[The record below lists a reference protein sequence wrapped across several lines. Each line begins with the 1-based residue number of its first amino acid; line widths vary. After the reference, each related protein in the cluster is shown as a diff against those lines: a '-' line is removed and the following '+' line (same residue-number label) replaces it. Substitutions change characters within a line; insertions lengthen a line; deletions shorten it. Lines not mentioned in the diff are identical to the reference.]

1 MDTPNTPATAP
12 APERRRA
19 RGLGLAWALAVTLV
33 TALALGL
40 WRWGASEGSLAA
52 SLRLLAA
59 LLPGE
64 LSLHSSGV
72 QGSLRH
78 GGHIARLDWRQAG
91 WSLQLTDL
99 RLELDARRLLDGT
112 LPLQRLRLGELRGER
127 LASAPTAPLQQ
138 LLWPLR
144 VDLDWQID
152 RLQWQA
158 ATPIEAHGL
167 RGHYRFDGAQHQLA
181 LDQLQWAQ
189 GRYQGQLQWQ
199 GRSPMA
205 LQAQLH
211 GELPAATRPAARQAL
226 ALALQAQA
234 ELRGTLAGPEAALEL
249 EALVHA
255 QGSPAPLQDTAP
267 RLQLQARLRPQDATP
282 LAGLQAQLRAIDL
295 AALWPGAPQTRLDG
309 HIDARP
315 RTDPQDPDTDWQA
328 EADLRNGLTGP
339 WDQGRVPLQALQA
352 RAAHGRQGWAL
363 PSLQA
368 HWPGGQLQGEL
379 RPVSGPQAPA
389 WQGQWRIH
397 RLQPGQWLSAGAGPA
412 LSGTL
417 RSQQGPDGA
426 LTLQAQLVPDEAGRG
441 PPGEA
446 PGLELQARREGA
458 LWTLA
463 RLSLRWAEARV
474 QAQGRWHADTPAFEG
489 QAEAQLPGLRAQLG
503 GQLSP
508 QDGQGQWQI
517 DAQDSQRLGAWLQRW
532 PALRSRLQGW
542 QAQGRWQAAGQWR
555 GGWAAPRFQLQAS
568 AQSERLLLQGPAH
581 RSQLEGLRLQVRG
594 PWPALQAEWRAGWLG
609 PQGRA
614 ELQGQAQFGRSGP
627 RGSDWQGQLTEL
639 QLDWRARGQNAS
651 LQLVASRPLAWRWRA
666 SARQLQWQAQAWR
679 LQGPDGQAALELQ
692 AGEWQAAQR
701 AGAWP
706 QVRLQATLRELP
718 LRWAGLLGLPEVQ
731 GDVLLHGGLQ
741 LQPGPE
747 PALQAWLERSRGDLL
762 MRADSPTAPPRQAG
776 LRAASARLAVQG
788 TRGTLD
794 LQWDSAQA
802 GQLQAQLSSRLDPAG
817 TLGALWP
824 AEAPLGGRVQA
835 RLPRVDAWSWLAPPG
850 WRMQGSLD
858 ARFELAGTRSQP
870 RWQGTLQ
877 ADDLALRSAVE
888 GVAFGQGRLRA
899 RLQEQAL
906 LLDEFRLQDSSA
918 QGGEVSARGVVRW
931 LGAQGPAWQSVQMDL
946 QVQARTLR
954 VSQRA
959 DRRLTVSGQTRAQW
973 LDGRMLVTGELLADS
988 ALFVLPDESTPRL
1001 GSDVVIVRPAPRA
1014 PEAEVGT
1021 SASAGRT
1028 AGGSL
1033 MGTPEVQVQLRL
1045 GPDFQLRGLG
1055 ITTRLAGELQLVS
1068 GAATHGEPR
1077 LYGQV
1082 RTEGGRYR
1090 AYGQQLAIEQ
1100 GLLRFA
1106 GPYNNPV
1113 LDILALRPN
1122 LAQRVGVTVTGT
1134 AQAPRIR
1141 LYADPDMPEADKL
1154 AWLVLGRPP
1163 AAGGAESAL
1172 LQQAA
1177 LALLGGRGEG
1187 IGAELARTLGL
1198 DELSLASRSATSA
1211 EGSTVSGT
1219 ALTLGKR
1226 LSKDFYVAYESSV
1239 SGAFGTLFIFYELSR
1254 KLSLRAQAG
1263 EYNALDLLYTIRHD

>member
-1 MDTPNTPATAP
+1 MDRPNTPAATP
-12 APERRRA
+12 ARRRP
-19 RGLGLAWALAVTLV
+19 RGLVGLALALALL
-33 TALALGL
+33 TALVLGL
-40 WRWGASEGSLAA
+40 WRWSASDTSLAT

-99 RLELDARRLLDGT
+99 RFELDARRLLDGT
-112 LPLQRLRLGELRGER
+112 LPLQRLRLGQLRGER
-127 LASAPTAPLQQ
+127 LASAPSAALQQ

-158 ATPIEAHGL
+158 PTPIEAHGL

-199 GRSPMA
+199 GRAPMA

-211 GELPAATRPAARQAL
+211 GELPAGASPAARRAL

-234 ELRGTLAGPEAALEL
+234 ELRGTLAGPGAALAL
-249 EALVHA
+249 EALVYA

-267 RLQLQARLRPQDATP
+267 RLQLQAHWRPQDATP
-282 LAGLQAQLRAIDL
+282 LASLQAQLQAIDL

-309 HIDARP
+309 HIKVRP
-315 RTDPQDPDTDWQA
+315 QADPQAPDTAWQA

-352 RAAHGRQGWAL
+352 RATHGRQGWAL
-363 PSLQA
+363 TRLQA
-368 HWPGGQLQGEL
+368 HWPGGQLQGAL
-379 RPVSGPQAPA
+379 RPVSEPKAPA

-397 RLQPGQWLSAGAGPA
+397 RLQPGHWLSAAAGPA

-417 RSQQGPDGA
+417 GSQQGPDGV
-426 LTLQAQLVPDEAGRG
+426 LTLQAQLVPDGAGRG

-446 PGLELQARREGA
+446 PGLQLQARREGA
-458 LWTLA
+458 LWTLP

-474 QAQGRWHADTPAFEG
+474 QAQGRWHTDTQALEG
-489 QAEAQLPGLRAQLG
+489 QAEAQLPGLQAQLN

-508 QDGQGQWQI
+508 QDGRGQWQI
-517 DAQDSQRLGAWLQRW
+517 EASDSQRLGAWLQRW

-542 QAQGRWQAAGQWR
+542 QTQGRWQAAGQWR
-555 GGWAAPRFQLQAS
+555 GGWVGPRM
-568 AQSERLLLQGPAH
+568 P
-581 RSQLEGLRLQVRG
+581 
-594 PWPALQAEWRAGWLG
+594 LQAEWRAGWLG
-609 PQGRA
+609 AQGRA
-614 ELQGQAQFGRSGP
+614 ELQGQARFGRSGP
-627 RGSDWQGQLTEL
+627 PGSDWQGQLSGL
-639 QLDWRARGQNAS
+639 QLDWRARGQDAS
-651 LQLVASRPLAWRWRA
+651 LQLVASRPLTWQWRA

-679 LQGPDGQAALELQ
+679 LQGPDGLAALELQ
-692 AGEWQAAQR
+692 AGEWQAAPR

-706 QVRLQATLRELP
+706 QARVQATLRELP

-731 GDVLLHGGLQ
+731 GDVLLQGGLQ
-741 LQPGPE
+741 LRPGPE

-762 MRADSPTAPPRQAG
+762 MRADSPATPPLQAG

-788 TRGTLD
+788 TRGTLE

-802 GQLQAQLSSRLDPAG
+802 GQLQAQLSSRLDPRG

-850 WRMQGSLD
+850 WRMRGSLD

-888 GVAFGQGRLRA
+888 GVEFGQGRLRA
-899 RLQEQAL
+899 RLQDQAL

-918 QGGEVSARGVVRW
+918 QAGEVSARGVVRW
-931 LGAQGPAWQSVQMDL
+931 LGAQGPAWQTVQMDL
-946 QVQARTLR
+946 QIQARTLR

-959 DRRLTVSGQTRAQW
+959 DRRLTVSGQARAQW
-973 LDGRMLVTGELLADS
+973 LDGRMRLTGELLADS
-988 ALFVLPDESTPRL
+988 ALFVLPDDSTPRL

-1014 PEAEVGT
+1014 PHADVRT
-1021 SASAGRT
+1021 DSAPA
-1028 AGGSL
+1028 GSL

-1055 ITTRLAGELQLVS
+1055 ISTRLAGELQLVS
-1068 GAATHGEPR
+1068 GAATQGEPR
-1077 LYGQV
+1077 LHGQV

-1100 GLLRFA
+1100 GLLRFT

-1154 AWLVLGRPP
+1154 AWLVLGRAP

-1187 IGAELARTLGL
+1187 LGAELARTLGL
-1198 DELSLASRSATSA
+1198 DELSLASRSATGA
-1211 EGSTVSGT
+1211 EGNTVSGT

-1226 LSKDFYVAYESSV
+1226 LSKDFYVVYESSV